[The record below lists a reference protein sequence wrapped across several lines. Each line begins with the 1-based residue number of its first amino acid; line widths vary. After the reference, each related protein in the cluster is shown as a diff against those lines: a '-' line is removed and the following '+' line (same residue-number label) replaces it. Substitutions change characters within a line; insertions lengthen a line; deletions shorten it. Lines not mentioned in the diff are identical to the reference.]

1 MTPTLLTAAL
11 LAGAPLAASPNGQ
24 LGGLFDG
31 LFGDAPAPVRPDP
44 VRRTPVQ
51 SGSGWT
57 IESGS
62 GRVQSGSVIRHGFDP
77 LPPGAYDNPPRF
89 RPESGSGRMQRRVES
104 GSTIQF
110 GSGQSNDRA
119 DEYFSA
125 LSEEERTQMNRELRR
140 EQQKAQRALERELKA
155 PNAAA
160 ESGSGVSRSDRRPE
174 QTSTRSLEPLLTA
187 PPPRP
192 RVAQPA
198 PRDGRSLGGGFDV
211 EELPP
216 PSEADAPPPPADAR
230 VHALLVALGW
240 IAALVLGGAAGY
252 LLGAGRGSNRH
263 LRSLEPRQL
272 DLAGEVAETADSLMA
287 AAGAEEAGRYH
298 ACVDRLR
305 ERVGRTAVLLD
316 DRASHAVQNLVAA
329 ASAGPPTEAGTDR
342 DARLQAAYDGLVQ
355 ALRKSVRGA

>member
-11 LAGAPLAASPNGQ
+11 LAGAPALQ

-31 LFGDAPAPVRPDP
+31 LFGDAPAPVREDP
-44 VRRTPVQ
+44 IRRKPVQ

-62 GRVQSGSVIRHGFDP
+62 GRVQSGSGFVQSGSVIRHGFDP

-89 RPESGSGRMQRRVES
+89 RPEAGSTIQSGSGRL
-104 GSTIQF
+104 
-110 GSGQSNDRA
+110 NDRA
-119 DEYFSA
+119 GELFSA
-125 LSEEERTQMNRELRR
+125 LPEEERAQIDRELRR
-140 EQQKAQRALERELKA
+140 QQQAAQRELEREVKA
-155 PNAAA
+155 RSAAA
-160 ESGSGVSRSDRRPE
+160 ESGSETIDGRSESFAKPE
-174 QTSTRSLEPLLTA
+174 QFSTRSLEPLA
-187 PPPRP
+187 SDPQPRDA
-192 RVAQPA
+192 RPA

-216 PSEADAPPPPADAR
+216 PSELGDPRPPADAR
-230 VHALLVALGW
+230 VHALLVSLGW
-240 IAALVLGGAAGY
+240 IAALALGGAAGY

-298 ACVDRLR
+298 ACIDRLR

-329 ASAGPPTEAGTDR
+329 ATAGPPTEAGADR

-355 ALRKSVRGA
+355 ALRKSVRGT